1 MTTFHLGTSR
11 AVIAF
16 PGLGFVVKVARV
28 QLGDVARLY
37 RGYRRLHDPFG
48 AVRKLAR
55 HFRRHDVDTLHMPRH
70 SLFKGSRTTY
80 ARHGSAGPS
89 GTRSSRRPT
98 SRWAS

>member
-28 QLGDVARLY
+28 RLGDVARLY
-37 RGYRRLHDPFG
+37 RGYRRSHDPFG

-55 HFRRHDVDTLHMPRH
+55 QFRRHDVDTLHMPRH

-80 ARHGSAGPS
+80 ARHGSPGP
-89 GTRSSRRPT
+89 RP
-98 SRWAS
+98 SK